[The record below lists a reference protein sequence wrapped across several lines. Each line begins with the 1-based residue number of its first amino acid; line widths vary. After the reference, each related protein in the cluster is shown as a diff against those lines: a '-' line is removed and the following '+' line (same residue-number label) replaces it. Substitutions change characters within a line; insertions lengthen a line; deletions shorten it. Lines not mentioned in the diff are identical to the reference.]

1 MYKFSQKLREKAI
14 KYFKEKHNHQITHEK
29 ADEYLFSLAGLY
41 EAFSTIR
48 E

>member
-29 ADEYLFSLAGLY
+29 ADEYLLSMAGLWN
-41 EAFSTIR
+41 AFS
-48 E
+48 ELSE